1 MEKFDDLVGKVLS
14 KIDQND
20 DKDELI
26 FTLDCGE
33 RYKLWHMQD
42 CCESVTIEDISG
54 DLDDLVGIPI
64 LLAEESTNT
73 KNPPE
78 GYDQDGSKDWYG
90 ETFTWT
96 FYKISTNKGS
106 VTIRWFGTSNGYYSE
121 SVDFDKVL

>member
-1 MEKFDDLVGKVLS
+1 MEKFEDLVGKVLS

-33 RYKLWHMQD
+33 QYKLWHIQD
-42 CCESVTIEDISG
+42 CCELVTIEDISG
-54 DLDDLVGIPI
+54 DLDDLIGIPI
-64 LLAEESTNT
+64 LLAEEVTNT
-73 KNPPE
+73 ENPPE
-78 GYDQDGSKDWYG
+78 GYDQGSSKDRYG

-96 FYKISTNKGS
+96 FYKLSTNKGS

-121 SVDFDKVL
+121 SVDFDKVS